1 MKTDRPALSDLT
13 AEELLQNAKQW
24 EEEHRSRKL
33 DQSQLVVKQAQEIN
47 YLRDQLHAK
56 EPLGWTIIYL
66 AIGFV
71 SGMLYREI
79 WDLWHLFFGG

>member
-24 EEEHRSRKL
+24 EEEYKSRNVE
-33 DQSQLVVKQAQEIN
+33 QSEIVVKQAQEIN
-47 YLRDQLHAK
+47 YLRDKLHEK
-56 EPLGWTIIYL
+56 EPLGWVVIYL

-71 SGMLYREI
+71 SGI
-79 WDLWHLFFGG
+79 FFYDICMRIVS